1 MLTTKPS
8 PKLQRI
14 HLSMNNGSHQE
25 LVVFG
30 LSHHTAP
37 LEMREGFSLTPAK
50 VDAVYQRLHQEMGV
64 EEVLVLAT
72 CNRLEVYGVGEP
84 DKLAGALP
92 DILAAETGQGRA
104 AIQEV
109 SYFKRKADSVEHL
122 FRVASGLDSQ
132 MVGET
137 EIFGQV
143 KQAYKDSV
151 ERQRTGKVLNTV
163 FQKSFHQGKWAR
175 SQTSIGRGNVS
186 VSTVAVDLASR
197 IFGQLSKCSL
207 LVVGTGEVAESALK
221 VFISEGC
228 KDIHFCGRNEER
240 MQAFESEFQTEGYA
254 LKDLGHILGN
264 FDIVLTSTAAEE
276 AIIDLPMVNQALKK
290 RSRPLF
296 FIDVA
301 VPRDVNPACGIQNQV
316 FIYNMDDLASVAN
329 ENLESR
335 RKEID
340 RCGSQLKKTAVEL
353 WQSLSI

>member
-1 MLTTKPS
+1 
-8 PKLQRI
+8 
-14 HLSMNNGSHQE
+14 MNNASDHDHEHE

-37 LEMREGFSLTPAK
+37 LEMREGFSLTPEK
-50 VDAVYQRLHQEMGV
+50 MDAVYHRLREEVGV

-84 DKLAGALP
+84 DKMAGALP
-92 DILAAETGQGRA
+92 DILGAETGQGRA

-122 FRVASGLDSQ
+122 FRVAAGLDSQ

-143 KQAYKDSV
+143 KKAYQNAM
-151 ERQRTGKVLNTV
+151 ERQLTGKVLNTV

-175 SQTSIGRGNVS
+175 TQTSIGRGNVS
-186 VSTVAVDLASR
+186 VSTVAVDLAAR
-197 IFGQLSKCSL
+197 IFGELSQCSL

-221 VFISEGC
+221 VFVSQGC
-228 KDIHFCGRNEER
+228 KDIHFCGRNVER
-240 MQAFESEFQTEGYA
+240 MEALETEFDTEGYP
-254 LKDLGHILGN
+254 LEQLGNILGN
-264 FDIVLTSTAAEE
+264 FDIVLTSTAAEQ
-276 AIIDLPMVNQALKK
+276 AIIDLQMVDRALAQR

-301 VPRDVNPACGIQNQV
+301 VPRDVNPVCSIRNQV
-316 FIYNMDDLASVAN
+316 FVYNMDDLAAVAN
-329 ENLESR
+329 ENIESR

-340 RCGSQLKKTAVEL
+340 RCGKQLRETATEL
-353 WQSLSI
+353 WQDLRGE

>member
-1 MLTTKPS
+1 M
-8 PKLQRI
+8 
-14 HLSMNNGSHQE
+14 
-25 LVVFG
+25 FG

-37 LEMREGFSLTPAK
+37 LAMREGFSLSPEK
-50 VDAVYQRLHQEMGV
+50 MDAVYQRLQEEVGV
-64 EEVLVLAT
+64 DEVLVLAT

-84 DKLAGALP
+84 DKMAGSLP
-92 DILAAETGQGRA
+92 AILGEETGQGRA

-143 KQAYKDSV
+143 KQAYKDSA
-151 ERQRTGKVLNTV
+151 ERKLTGKVLNTV

-186 VSTVAVDLASR
+186 VSTVAVDLAAR
-197 IFGQLSKCSL
+197 IFGDLSQCSL

-221 VFISEGC
+221 VFVSEGC
-228 KDIHFCGRNEER
+228 QDIHFCGRNAER
-240 MQAFESEFQTEGYA
+240 MELFKSEFSTEGYS
-254 LKDLGHILGN
+254 LDELGN
-264 FDIVLTSTAAEE
+264 VIGDFDIVLTSTASEHT
-276 AIIDLPMVNQALKK
+276 IIDLQMVDRALKLR

-301 VPRDVNPACGIQNQV
+301 VPRDVNPVCGIRNQV
-316 FIYNMDDLASVAN
+316 FVYNMDDLAGVAN
-329 ENLESR
+329 ENIESR

-340 RCGSQLKKTAVEL
+340 RCGAQLKKTAQEL
-353 WQSLSI
+353 WKMLGE

>member
-1 MLTTKPS
+1 
-8 PKLQRI
+8 
-14 HLSMNNGSHQE
+14 MNNGNHHE

-37 LEMREGFSLTPAK
+37 LAMRERFSLTPEK
-50 VDAVYQRLHQEMGV
+50 MDAVYQQLSRKVGI

-72 CNRLEVYGVGEP
+72 CNRLEFYGVGEP
-84 DKLAGALP
+84 DKLAVALP

-132 MVGET
+132 IVGET

-143 KQAYKDSV
+143 KQAYRDSL
-151 ERQRTGKVLNTV
+151 ERSLTGKVLNTV

-197 IFGQLSKCSL
+197 IFGDLTECSL
-207 LVVGTGEVAESALK
+207 LVVGTGEVSESALK

-228 KDIHFCGRNEER
+228 QDIHFCGRNAER
-240 MQAFESEFQTEGYA
+240 MQEFESEFQTEGYP
-254 LKDLGHILGN
+254 LEQLENILGN
-264 FDIVLTSTAAEE
+264 FDIVLTSTASQEV
-276 AIIDLPMVNQALKK
+276 IVHLYMVDKALKR

-301 VPRDVNPACGIQNQV
+301 VPRDVNPVCGIRNQV
-316 FIYNMDDLASVAN
+316 FIYNMDDLAGVAN

-335 RKEID
+335 RREMD
-340 RCGSQLKKTAVEL
+340 RCGAQLRKSATEL
-353 WQSLSI
+353 WQTLGAQVG